1 MFPHQ
6 IFFCILDEISLLED
20 PRWVWTQLP
29 RSATS
34 YTFSN
39 VLFEKPLYS
48 SLFRGGGLSERRAQ
62 PRLSTLALFVHLQH
76 ALLQAMLL
84 LCTLSTLRDL
94 QSTLVAHSQR
104 WRVVLVS
111 RSIVFAE
118 AFMFQRM
125 LLVSTLVF
133 LVYYVTAICHVSV
146 CSPASSLLLFS
157 HLSHSF
163 LLTPQCCRDLCFFL
177 KSPLFVPFFTIF
189 LLAPLASYK
198 KTEFSKNRFSTWK
211 LLIFLILINKKKKPG
226 RGAAAAKFKGVL
238 RLPAGRSQ
246 RIKHFYIFSVFFNR
260 LVHFFFVDH

>member
-39 VLFEKPLYS
+39 VLFKKPLYS
-48 SLFRGGGLSERRAQ
+48 YFFRGGGLSERRAQ

-76 ALLQAMLL
+76 ALLQAML

-133 LVYYVTAICHVSV
+133 LVYYVIAISHASV

-157 HLSHSF
+157 HLSQSF
-163 LLTPQCCRDLCFFL
+163 LLPQHRCCNFWFFFEIFDLCSVFHNFPPCPPS
-177 KSPLFVPFFTIF
+177 KWQ
-189 LLAPLASYK
+189 
-198 KTEFSKNRFSTWK
+198 KNR
-211 LLIFLILINKKKKPG
+211 IF
-226 RGAAAAKFKGVL
+226 AKSL
-238 RLPAGRSQ
+238 
-246 RIKHFYIFSVFFNR
+246 FYGKTIDFLNFN
-260 LVHFFFVDH
+260 